1 MAICK
6 KKKLNFIFCLFLIL
20 IFSNFSNADESFK
33 KLENKKVSYL
43 DFFLLKFENTIIKR
57 AQILRRQ
64 LITTRVQYSNIG
76 IQVDLDEKKE
86 EILINIYAIMDKN
99 RYQKKRYE
107 QKLSDCT
114 QVRNLIF
121 YQKHG
126 YKFFSQKRD
135 PMLSQDVMEDI
146 FKDVFFHNISFNNKE
161 TNFLMD
167 KIFVKVTIFHPI
179 KKKELSCYGKA
190 NDYELQ

>member
-1 MAICK
+1 MK
-6 KKKLNFIFCLFLIL
+6 
-20 IFSNFSNADESFK
+20 
-33 KLENKKVSYL
+33 
-43 DFFLLKFENTIIKR
+43 NTIIKR

-107 QKLSDCT
+107 QKLSDCN